1 MKKFTVIVEKDPET
15 EMYVA
20 QCIEIPQAISQGET
34 EEEALKNVKEAIEL
48 VLEYLRDELK
58 VKDKKLV
65 EVSIE

>member
-1 MKKFTVIVEKDPET
+1 VKKFTVIVEKDPET